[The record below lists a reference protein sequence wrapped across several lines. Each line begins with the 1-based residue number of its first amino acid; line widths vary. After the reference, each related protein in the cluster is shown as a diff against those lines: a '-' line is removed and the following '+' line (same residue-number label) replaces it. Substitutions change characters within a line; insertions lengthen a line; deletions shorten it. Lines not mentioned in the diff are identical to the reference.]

1 MRPGEC
7 INGNVLSEFMQ
18 RLVRKAAPLAE
29 AGKAV
34 KVHIF
39 DISFMDRL
47 LPPHQ
52 RHIDYEAV
60 RRYTQPQAL
69 ASAGHV
75 QQSVMDCRLLIA
87 PRHLPGRTG
96 HWVLVVADLHKK
108 TIMYIDPL
116 QGRDAGAAAALAAY
130 VSEEALHRKNEI
142 LSTASWP
149 VLYPADIPMQT
160 DDHSCGVYAMVFA
173 ECLAAGYPLQQCG
186 ISSATAVH
194 ARARLLHFL
203 QAHDDVQ

>member
-1 MRPGEC
+1 MC
-7 INGNVLSEFMQ
+7 N
-18 RLVRKAAPLAE
+18 RLVF
-29 AGKAV
+29 V
-34 KVHIF
+34 
-39 DISFMDRL
+39 
-47 LPPHQ
+47 
-52 RHIDYEAV
+52 
-60 RRYTQPQAL
+60 
-69 ASAGHV
+69 SA
-75 QQSVMDCRLLIA
+75 
-87 PRHLPGRTG
+87 
-96 HWVLVVADLHKK
+96 HWSRELCC
-108 TIMYIDPL
+108 L

-130 VSEEALHRKNEI
+130 VSEEALHRKNKI

-203 QAHDDVQ
+203 QASAVPRALAPTSL

>member
-1 MRPGEC
+1 MPWQATPDMLARYSDMQLQYQHATPAERQQHLTCGIALGSLACLRPGEC

-69 ASAGHV
+69 AGAGQV

-116 QGRDAGAAAALAAY
+116 QVRL
-130 VSEEALHRKNEI
+130 LC
-142 LSTASWP
+142 T
-149 VLYPADIPMQT
+149 
-160 DDHSCGVYAMVFA
+160 
-173 ECLAAGYPLQQCG
+173 AGYVQSCHHALQPLCM
-186 ISSATAVH
+186 VC
-194 ARARLLHFL
+194 RAWCMICRTLL
-203 QAHDDVQ
+203 